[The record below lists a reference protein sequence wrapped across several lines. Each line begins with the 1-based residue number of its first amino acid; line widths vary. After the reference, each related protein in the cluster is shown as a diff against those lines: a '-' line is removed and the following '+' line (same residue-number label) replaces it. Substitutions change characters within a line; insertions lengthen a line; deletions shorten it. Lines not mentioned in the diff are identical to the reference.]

1 MGADSFEYVLSFNFA
16 VQPKKFV
23 VKVSPYAMDN
33 YVCCI
38 TLAWLLWR
46 FAFDAVM
53 ASKGICDKTLKPVD
67 PVYILF
73 GCHTA
78 ASRPPFCHRKAL
90 WWDLL

>member
-1 MGADSFEYVLSFNFA
+1 MSTFCFSTVRFPER
-16 VQPKKFV
+16 KF
-23 VKVSPYAMDN
+23 KVSPYEMDN
-33 YVCCI
+33 YVYCI

-78 ASRPPFCHRKAL
+78 ASRPPFCHRKACVVESVVA
-90 WWDLL
+90 DVSQ